1 MGMGSS
7 RGNGP
12 RGLVADINV
21 TPLVD
26 VMLVLLIIFMVTAPM
41 MTQGLDVDLPETTAN
56 SLRQKEDPQVVSVDK
71 DGKIMLGK
79 IEYTQPVL
87 REQLAKLFA
96 EKGKEELILLKA
108 DKNITY
114 GQVASIMA
122 DIKAVGFTKLGMVT
136 KPADEKQ

>member
-7 RGNGP
+7 RGNGT

-26 VMLVLLIIFMVTAPM
+26 VMLVLLIIFMITAPM

-87 REQLAKLFA
+87 RDQLAKIFA

-114 GQVASIMA
+114 GEVASIMA
-122 DIKAVGFTKLGMVT
+122 DIKAAGFTKLGMVT
-136 KPADEKQ
+136 KPSDEKK